1 MPRTPRLSDLQRVIL
16 AHAARRNDRHVLP
29 LPASISDDERTRSQ
43 VADLLKRKL
52 VAEVEVGPRAPLW
65 REEADQRLGLVV
77 TAAGCAAIG
86 IDLNDVEA
94 IQQSIEDASPPATAL
109 LVHTEH
115 ETATPRP
122 ASKRAAVIALLARPD
137 GATLAELC
145 DQTGW
150 LAHSARAFLT
160 GLRKRGHRVERTRS
174 EGVTRYAITEIV
186 DAER

>member
-1 MPRTPRLSDLQRVIL
+1 MPRTPRLSDLQRVVL
-16 AHAARRNDRHVLP
+16 AHAARRDDHYVLP
-29 LPASISDDERTRSQ
+29 LPASIIDDERSRSQ
-43 VADLLKRKL
+43 VADLVKRKL
-52 VAEVEVGPRAPLW
+52 VAEVAISACAPYW
-65 REEADQRLGLVV
+65 REEGDRRIGLVV
-77 TAAGCAAIG
+77 TVAGSAAVG
-86 IDLNDVEA
+86 IELADGEA
-94 IQQSIEDASPPATAL
+94 DQQTTEDASPPAAIVS
-109 LVHTEH
+109 VHTEH

>member
-1 MPRTPRLSDLQRVIL
+1 MPRPPRLSDLQRVVL
-16 AHAARRNDRHVLP
+16 AHAAKRDAQHVLP
-29 LPASISDDERTRSQ
+29 LPASITDDERTRRQ

-52 VAEVEVGPRAPLW
+52 VAEVAISACAPYW
-65 REEADQRLGLVV
+65 REEGDRRIGLVV
-77 TAAGCAAIG
+77 TAAGCAIIG
-86 IDLNDVEA
+86 IDLTDGEPD
-94 IQQSIEDASPPATAL
+94 QKSTEDASSPAAAL

-115 ETATPRP
+115 ETATPRS
-122 ASKRAAVIALLARPD
+122 SKRAAVIALLARPD

-174 EGVTRYAITEIV
+174 EGVTRYTITETV